1 MCETIQ
7 PGGEVGQLNAQIVGN
22 QFWKLMVGD
31 RFFYSHRPD
40 QAQNVPGLPSKIK
53 QNVLRYIN
61 SKNSFFT
68 RYRVSHKSVY
78 TCTFFWV
85 LVVHFSRTTLIL
97 NIKVCGVLKIQE
109 TCYMMDELG

>member
-1 MCETIQ
+1 MCESIQ

-40 QAQNVPGLPSKIK
+40 QAQHVPGLPSKIK

-61 SKNSFFT
+61 SK
-68 RYRVSHKSVY
+68 
-78 TCTFFWV
+78 
-85 LVVHFSRTTLIL
+85 
-97 NIKVCGVLKIQE
+97 
-109 TCYMMDELG
+109 